1 MNSKIP
7 EARRV
12 LIGTV
17 GYHLLRDYS
26 IGPNLLPQLHAMEW
40 PNGVVIDEMN
50 WGPVAIVQ
58 QFETLPEPYDR
69 VIILTA
75 TDLGKPPGAI
85 TLRLWRG
92 GLPTVEQ
99 IQDRV
104 SEAVTGTI
112 SAENLMIIGEHFKIW
127 PKETLLCDVQPGP
140 EEAGETFTPEV
151 EAVVPQVLETLQQ
164 LVQVE
169 YKTLAQ
175 FPNVKVEEIRG
186 NELADARS

>member
-1 MNSKIP
+1 MNSNIKRR
-7 EARRV
+7 RRV

-26 IGPNLLPQLHAMEW
+26 IGPNLLPQLQAMDW
-40 PNGVVIDEMN
+40 PVGAVVDEMN

-75 TDLGKPPGAI
+75 TDLGKAPGII

-92 GLPTVEQ
+92 GLPTVDQ

-112 SAENLMIIGEHFKIW
+112 SAENLLIIGEHFDIW
-127 PKETLLCDVQPGP
+127 PEETLLVDVQPGL
-140 EEAGETFTPEV
+140 EEAGETFTAEI
-151 EAVVPQVLETLQQ
+151 EAVVPQVLNTLQSLASVDYKQ
-164 LVQVE
+164 LHQLSAVE
-169 YKTLAQ
+169 I
-175 FPNVKVEEIRG
+175 EEIRG
-186 NELADARS
+186 NELADVRR